1 MPPMPKGDMTNIEQA
16 AMLLYAANKA
26 YADYITSGRNG
37 DIQLVQDE
45 IDRLQNAKNAAYYDL
60 MAICESAATI
70 SPKDAQKAKIAEI
83 LAANKRLFLQ
93 QQTKKA
99 ARR

>member
-1 MPPMPKGDMTNIEQA
+1 MTNIEQA

-45 IDRLQNAKNAAYYDL
+45 IDKLQNAKNMAYGEL
-60 MAICESAATI
+60 MTVCEAAATI

-83 LAANKRLFLQ
+83 IAANQRLFLQ